1 MVVCRKQVLASKE
14 HKDCSKERKNNHE
27 KHEKFNKEK
36 VKKGNLVLAMFS
48 LFLLF
53 PCLKQHFFVFF

>member
-14 HKDCSKERKNNHE
+14 RKDCSKERKNNHE
-27 KHEKFNKEK
+27 KRENFNKEK
-36 VKKGNLVLAMFS
+36 VKKGNFILAMFS

-53 PCLKQHFFVFF
+53 PC